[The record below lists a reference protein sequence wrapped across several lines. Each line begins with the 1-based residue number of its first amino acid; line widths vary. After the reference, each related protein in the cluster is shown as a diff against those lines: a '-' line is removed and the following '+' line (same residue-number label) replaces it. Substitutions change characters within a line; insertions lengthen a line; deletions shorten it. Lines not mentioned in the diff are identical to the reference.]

1 MLKVDVI
8 TEGNVTRIVMD
19 GMLDVN
25 SAGEFKEK
33 LNEIPEDA
41 AKVVIDMEKL
51 KYTSSAGLRVI
62 LGLQNSMDKSGS
74 ELVFT
79 NVNSII
85 QEVFDDTGFSDFL
98 IIE

>member
-1 MLKVDVI
+1 MLKVDVVP
-8 TEGNVTRIVMD
+8 EGNVTRITME

-25 SAGEFKEK
+25 SSGEFKEK

-41 AKVVIDMEKL
+41 AKVIIDMEKL

-62 LGLQNSMDKSGS
+62 LGLQNSMDKSGT

-79 NVNSII
+79 NVNSVI

-98 IIE
+98 TIE

>member
-79 NVNSII
+79 NVNSVI

>member
-33 LNEIPEDA
+33 LYEIPEDA